1 MAGLSGQT
9 QRRWAMVC
17 IPEPLDP
24 NHARSIDQSS
34 TSCRQGDLLDLP
46 DCARADAGARPARLH
61 ARRVAAGPPH
71 LTRLKR
77 QMRLLAAAYR
87 EVADDV
93 HEGRPVS
100 PAAEWLLD
108 NFHLVANEARG
119 VWRDLP
125 RKYHRRLPRVHPL
138 IAMA

>member
-1 MAGLSGQT
+1 
-9 QRRWAMVC
+9 
-17 IPEPLDP
+17 
-24 NHARSIDQSS
+24 
-34 TSCRQGDLLDLP
+34 
-46 DCARADAGARPARLH
+46 
-61 ARRVAAGPPH
+61 
-71 LTRLKR
+71 
-77 QMRLLAAAYR
+77 MRLLAAAYR